1 MRNNSI
7 EWKHRN
13 IKLNI
18 DLGKTLKLSWHFW
31 LFVEWVCLFGL
42 LYFSILFSFC
52 CCFIIFFVFT
62 FLECFSYF
70 MRSPRKRYGQET
82 KKNKSSKDKSKEQN
96 RRKLV
101 YPVIKNH
108 YACNSIQSKRR
119 VRETIS
125 KSARNEEE
133 EKNGRHFT
141 FTTVRFCFFFL
152 HVILYACILRSL
164 SLYWWLFTRGNI
176 RCVCFFSAFISLC
189 VSVGLL

>member
-1 MRNNSI
+1 MAFLIVCRM
-7 EWKHRN
+7 
-13 IKLNI
+13 
-18 DLGKTLKLSWHFW
+18 G
-31 LFVEWVCLFGL
+31 LFVRTFVFQHSFFFLLLFYYFFCFYFSWMFQL
-42 LYFSILFSFC
+42 LYEVSSKAIWA
-52 CCFIIFFVFT
+52 
-62 FLECFSYF
+62 
-70 MRSPRKRYGQET
+70 RNK

-141 FTTVRFCFFFL
+141 FTTVRFCFFFFFNGYSCNFICMYSSISFIVL
-152 HVILYACILRSL
+152 VAIYSRQHSL
-164 SLYWWLFTRGNI
+164 
-176 RCVCFFSAFISLC
+176 CVFFSAFISLC